1 MTMQAD
7 RKRQVALVSMGA
19 SGLLTMA
26 KFGVGLMTG
35 SLAILSEAL
44 HSLLDFAA
52 TALTWFAVGISDKP
66 ADDTHHYG
74 HGKIESVTALI
85 ATGLLFATSA
95 WVIQEAVKRLI
106 WQEGAVMVTP
116 TAIGVVLAS
125 ILIDFWRAR
134 ALSRT
139 AKATRSQALEADALH
154 FSSDMWSSMVVLAGL
169 GLVWLGFRNG
179 DSIAAIFVAILVAIA
194 GWRLGKS
201 TIDVLMDAAP
211 QGAADDITAIAESVE
226 GVVSVE
232 SVRVRA
238 AGSSLFV
245 DLLLLVP
252 RALPLDQVVLLK
264 QRVIDKLVAK
274 RPEAQIRITANPV
287 AIDNESVRDRVM
299 VIAVNRRLAVHHVT
313 VQTLSGGLSIS
324 FDLEVDHRMPLGEA
338 HVVAS
343 DLEAA
348 IRREFGE
355 EIEVE
360 THIEPLLADDVEGHD
375 VDDATRAAM
384 VRTIE
389 RLTDSDSGLVDALN
403 VRVRRTPRGL
413 ILTLHC
419 RAAPQTPVQE
429 VHERVDAL
437 ERRIRASIE
446 DIARIV
452 IHAEPVR

>member
-1 MTMQAD
+1 MAVEANG
-7 RKRQVALVSMGA
+7 KRRVALVSMAA
-19 SGLLTMA
+19 SGVMTLA
-26 KFGVGLMTG
+26 KFAVGLMTG
-35 SLAILSEAL
+35 SLGILSEAL

-52 TALTWFAVGISDKP
+52 TVLTWFAVGISDKP
-66 ADDTHHYG
+66 ADATHHYG

-95 WVIQEAVKRLI
+95 WVIQEAIKRLI
-106 WQEGAVMVTP
+106 WQEGAVTVTP
-116 TAIGVVLAS
+116 LAVGVVVAS

-134 ALSRT
+134 ALSRA
-139 AKATRSQALEADALH
+139 AKATKSQALEADALH
-154 FSSDMWSSMVVLAGL
+154 FSSDIWSSFGVLAGL
-169 GLVWLGFRNG
+169 GLVWLGFQHG
-179 DSIAAIFVAILVAIA
+179 DSLAAIFVAILVAHT

-211 QGAADDITAIAESVE
+211 EGAAADITAIAESVD

-245 DLLLLVP
+245 DLLLMVP

-264 QRVIDKLVAK
+264 QVVIDKVLAN
-274 RPEAQIRITANPV
+274 RPEAQVRVTANPV
-287 AIDNESVRDRVM
+287 AIDDESVRERVM
-299 VIAVNRRLAVHHVT
+299 VIAMNRRLAVHHVT
-313 VQTLSGGLSIS
+313 VQTLSGRLSIS

-338 HVVAS
+338 HMVAS
-343 DLEAA
+343 ELEVA
-348 IRREFGE
+348 IRREFGADT
-355 EIEVE
+355 EVE
-360 THIEPLLADDVEGHD
+360 THIEPLLPEDVEGHD

-384 VRTIE
+384 VRTIQ
-389 RLTDSDSGLVDALN
+389 RLTDPDSGLVDAHN

-419 RAAPQTPVQE
+419 RAAPQMPVQE

-437 ERRIRASIE
+437 ERRIRASID

-452 IHAEPVR
+452 THAEPIR

>member
-7 RKRQVALVSMGA
+7 GKRQVALVSMGA
-19 SGLLTMA
+19 SGLLTIA
-26 KFGVGLMTG
+26 KFTIGLMTG

-74 HGKIESVTALI
+74 HGKVESVTALI
-85 ATGLLFATSA
+85 ATGLLFVTSA

-106 WQEGAVMVTP
+106 WHEEAVVVTP
-116 TAIGVVLAS
+116 LAIGVVLAS

-134 ALSRT
+134 ALSRA
-139 AKATRSQALEADALH
+139 AKATKSLALEADALH
-154 FSSDMWSSMVVLAGL
+154 FSSDMWSSVVVLVGL
-169 GLVWLGFRNG
+169 ALVWLGFGHG
-179 DSIAAIFVAILVAIA
+179 DSFAAIFVAILVAIA

-211 QGAADDITAIAESVE
+211 EGAAGEITEIAESVE

-245 DLLLLVP
+245 DLLLMVP

-264 QRVIDKLVAK
+264 QVVIDKVLAK
-274 RPEAQIRITANPV
+274 KPEAQVRVTANPV
-287 AIDNESVRDRVM
+287 AIDNESVRERVM

-313 VQTLSGGLSIS
+313 VQTLSGRLSIS
-324 FDLEVDHRMPLGEA
+324 FDLEVDHLMPLGEA
-338 HVVAS
+338 HAVAS
-343 DLEAA
+343 DLEAD
-348 IRREFGE
+348 IRREFGQE
-355 EIEVE
+355 TEVE
-360 THIEPLLADDVEGHD
+360 THIEPLLAEDVEGHD

-389 RLTDSDSGLVDALN
+389 RLTDPDSGLVDAHN

-419 RAAPQTPVQE
+419 RAAAQTPVQE
-429 VHERVDAL
+429 VHARVDAL
-437 ERRIRASIE
+437 EHRIRAAIT

-452 IHAEPVR
+452 THAEPIR